1 MKALSIAASGMMAQQ
16 RRTEV
21 VANNLANMNTS
32 GYQKRRTEFNDL
44 IYKFN
49 PRANSVS
56 SKSGDLVP
64 GGVHSGLGVKMAAV
78 YRVNEAGTAKQTGNK
93 FDMAIQGEGFFQV
106 QLPNGEI
113 GYTRDGSF
121 QVNENAQLVSH
132 DGFIIQP
139 GIIIPPNTTDV
150 TISVGGTVQ
159 AKIAGT
165 DTPVNAGTVQLALFA
180 NPGGLDAVGNN
191 LFLATDRSGAAN
203 QVNPGAGG
211 SGAVMQGFVESSNVN
226 AIEEISALIKA
237 ERAYSMNAKVLTTA
251 DQMMATRR

>member
-93 FDMAIQGEGFFQV
+93 FGMAIQGEGFFQV

-121 QVNENAQLVSH
+121 QVNENAQLDRH